1 MHKILQKKRQFS
13 QNYILLWTKKVNRIP
28 LFSEFLRKKSL
39 LSCPYFVKK
48 QTALM
53 SILCQKTIHS
63 VKNMVLS
70 CNFCK
75 AFHKKPILSCP
86 YLVIKRQFC
95 ENYTI
100 LTAKNVNKM
109 PFFSDLKKN
118 AYCHAHIYK
127 HSALKPIFCQKNV
140 HSLKKLYSHIILSQF
155 SMKYSLPL
163 SPYLVKKRKCCQNC
177 SIFCARSIG
186 CPSFPIFHG

>member
-1 MHKILQKKRQFS
+1 MHKIVQKKRQFS

-109 PFFSDLKKN
+109 PFFSDLKKKCLLSCP
-118 AYCHAHIYK
+118 YLQTQCSKAHILSKKRPFSQKTVLSY
-127 HSALKPIFCQKNV
+127 HFVSIF
-140 HSLKKLYSHIILSQF
+140 HEILSAV
-155 SMKYSLPL
+155 KPL
-163 SPYLVKKRKCCQNC
+163 FGKKT
-177 SIFCARSIG
+177 
-186 CPSFPIFHG
+186 